1 LRNEFLDKLFK
12 QILRSPAV
20 DRIYPNFSIAETR
33 YPQKYRVSFRLIM
46 QGARFWVI
54 CVGCALNLMCMRI
67 PIIAFLTLAT
77 PAGGELAA
85 RAIDPSAALTE
96 VEFREGTAEIDRRD
110 ACPTRAQTE
119 DEVSLTSGTILKNG
133 HLARSTRDELFC
145 GTGILRVHKK
155 LIENGATSQVSPTVR
170 DLPASDELAASKEV
184 RAAQLSPRES
194 PSYRF
199 RLHHKNKI
207 ESTVNTQPLSFSTP
221 SQHSTLNTQH
231 STTVNTQPLSF
242 STPSQHSTL
251 NTQHS
256 TIVNTQPLSF
266 STPSQHSTVNSQQ
279 STIIP
284 VQSELISLKSSHHK
298 DFTSL
303 LKTPATLAAKAE
315 IPKAVNSNAPQRRGT
330 LQISQAG
337 NAEGVYVAEVKI
349 RFVNSRGEAVDK
361 KGNPVEGRISE
372 DFIRGELKL
381 KPGDNYSPSVVR
393 SDLQQLQQLGLFDK
407 VTVSIEEVGTD
418 INVIYNVQERSARSF
433 GVSASL
439 SDDIGVAVPLSYT
452 DRTFARNPQRL
463 VVELQPSL
471 RGIQYD
477 VEFVSPYVAAPDR
490 LGYSVRAFGDRRI
503 SEIFNQDIDL
513 PNGNR
518 VREIRRGGNL
528 RFTRPLGDWQSTLGL
543 NYTNISTRDRNLNIA
558 RRDELGNP
566 LTFSGT
572 GVDELYTV
580 SFNLMLDRRDN
591 PFNPTSGSIF
601 SLSTEQSIPLG
612 RGNIVSNR
620 LLANYIQYVPVTLL
634 GLSESEALPEML
646 AFNLQA
652 GTVIGD
658 LPPTEAFRLGGRN
671 SVRTYDSGDIGS
683 GRSYFLASGEYRFPV
698 GRDVG
703 GVIFVDFE
711 SDLGT
716 GESVL
721 GKPAV
726 VRDKPGTGAGV
737 GVGVRVRSRFG
748 LIRLDMGV
756 SDAGEIK
763 FVLGTRQRF

>member
-1 LRNEFLDKLFK
+1 MRNEFLDKLFK
-12 QILRSPAV
+12 PILRSPAV
-20 DRIYPNFSIAETR
+20 DRIFPNFSIPETR
-33 YPQKYRVSFRLIM
+33 YPQKYRVSFRLII

-67 PIIAFLTLAT
+67 PIIAFLTLAAL
-77 PAGGELAA
+77 AGAELAA
-85 RAIDPSAALTE
+85 RAMDPSAAPTE
-96 VEFREGTAEIDRRD
+96 AEFREGTAEIDRRD
-110 ACPTRAQTE
+110 ACPTRAQME

-133 HLARSTRDELFC
+133 QDAGSTRDELFC
-145 GTGILRVHKK
+145 GTGILPVDKK

-170 DLPASDELAASKEV
+170 DLPVSDELAASKEV

-194 PSYRF
+194 SSYRF
-199 RLHHKNKI
+199 RLHDNNKI
-207 ESTVNTQPLSFSTP
+207 ESTVN
-221 SQHSTLNTQH
+221 SQQSSVISHQSSVISHQ
-231 STTVNTQPLSF
+231 SSVN
-242 STPSQHSTL
+242 SQ
-251 NTQHS
+251 Q
-256 TIVNTQPLSF
+256 
-266 STPSQHSTVNSQQ
+266 STVNNQQ

-284 VQSELISLKSSHHK
+284 VQPESPSLKSSHYT

-315 IPKAVNSNAPQRRGT
+315 IPEAVNSNARQLGGS

-361 KGNPVEGRISE
+361 KGNPIEGRISE

-463 VVELQPSL
+463 AVELQPSL

-477 VEFVSPYVAAPDR
+477 VEFVSPYVAAEDR
-490 LGYSVRAFGDRRI
+490 LGYSVRAFGDRRV

-513 PNGNR
+513 PNGDR

-528 RFTRPLGDWQSTLGL
+528 RFTRPLGDWRGTLGL

-580 SFNLMLDRRDN
+580 SFGARLDRRNN
-591 PFNPTSGSIF
+591 PFNPSSGSILN
-601 SLSTEQSIPLG
+601 LSTEQSIPLG

-620 LLANYIQYVPVTLL
+620 LLANYIQYVPVTFL

-671 SVRTYDSGDIGS
+671 SVRSYDSGDIGS

-703 GVIFVDFE
+703 GVIFVDFA

-721 GKPAV
+721 GKPAA

-737 GVGVRVRSRFG
+737 GVGVRVRSGFG

-756 SDAGEIK
+756 SDSGDLK
-763 FVLGTRQRF
+763 FVLGTKQRF

>member
-1 LRNEFLDKLFK
+1 MRWVCL
-12 QILRSPAV
+12 
-20 DRIYPNFSIAETR
+20 
-33 YPQKYRVSFRLIM
+33 SFM
-46 QGARFWVI
+46 S
-54 CVGCALNLMCMRI
+54 MRI
-67 PIIAFLTLAT
+67 PIIALLTLAAV
-77 PAGGELAA
+77 AGGELAA
-85 RAIDPSAALTE
+85 RAIDPTFAPTQALL
-96 VEFREGTAEIDRRD
+96 REGTTSIDRRD

-133 HLARSTRDELFC
+133 QDARSTTDELFC
-145 GTGILRVHKK
+145 GTGILPVHKK
-155 LIENGATSQVSPTVR
+155 LIENSAASQVSPTVR

-199 RLHHKNKI
+199 RLHHNNKI
-207 ESTVNTQPLSFSTP
+207 ESTIVNTQPLSFSTP
-221 SQHSTLNTQH
+221 SQQSTLNSQH

-242 STPSQHSTL
+242 STPSQQSTL
-251 NTQHS
+251 
-256 TIVNTQPLSF
+256 
-266 STPSQHSTVNSQQ
+266 NSQQ

-284 VQSELISLKSSHHK
+284 VQRELISLKSSHYT
-298 DFTSL
+298 DFTSV

-315 IPKAVNSNAPQRRGT
+315 IPEAVYSNARQPRGT

-337 NAEGVYVAEVKI
+337 NPEGVYVAEVKI

-463 VVELQPSL
+463 AVELQPSL

-477 VEFVSPYVAAPDR
+477 VQFVSPYVAAEDR
-490 LGYSVRAFGDRRI
+490 LGYTVRAFGDRRI
-503 SEIFNQDIDL
+503 SEIFNEDIDL

-580 SFNLMLDRRDN
+580 SFGAMLDRRDN
-591 PFNPTSGSIF
+591 PFNPTSGSIL

-703 GVIFVDFE
+703 GVIFVDFA

-716 GESVL
+716 GDSVL

-763 FVLGTRQRF
+763 FVFGTRQRF

>member
-1 LRNEFLDKLFK
+1 MGNMRWLCL
-12 QILRSPAV
+12 
-20 DRIYPNFSIAETR
+20 
-33 YPQKYRVSFRLIM
+33 SFM
-46 QGARFWVI
+46 S
-54 CVGCALNLMCMRI
+54 MRI
-67 PIIAFLTLAT
+67 PIIALLTLVA

-85 RAIDPSAALTE
+85 RAMDASAAPAE
-96 VEFREGTAEIDRRD
+96 APFREGTAEIDSRD
-110 ACPTRAQTE
+110 ACPTRAQRE
-119 DEVSLTSGTILKNG
+119 DEVSLTSGTILKKG
-133 HLARSTRDELFC
+133 QDARSTRDELFC
-145 GTGILRVHKK
+145 GTGILPVHKK
-155 LIENGATSQVSPTVR
+155 LIENGATSQVSPVVR
-170 DLPASDELAASKEV
+170 DLSASDELAASKEV

-199 RLHHKNKI
+199 RLPHNNKI
-207 ESTVNTQPLSFSTP
+207 ESTVNTQPLSFFTP
-221 SQHSTLNTQH
+221 SQQSLVISHQSLVISHQSLVISH
-231 STTVNTQPLSF
+231 Q
-242 STPSQHSTL
+242 STL

-256 TIVNTQPLSF
+256 TI
-266 STPSQHSTVNSQQ
+266 
-279 STIIP
+279 IP
-284 VQSELISLKSSHHK
+284 VQPELISLKSSH
-298 DFTSL
+298 DTDVTSL

-315 IPKAVNSNAPQRRGT
+315 IPEAVDTNARQLGGT

-372 DFIRGELKL
+372 DFIRGEIKL
-381 KPGDNYSPSVVR
+381 KPGDNYSPSAVR

-463 VVELQPSL
+463 EVELQPSL

-477 VEFVSPYVAAPDR
+477 VEFVSPYVAAEDR
-490 LGYSVRAFGDRRI
+490 LGYSVRAFGDRRV

-580 SFNLMLDRRDN
+580 SFGAMLDRRDN
-591 PFNPTSGSIF
+591 PFNPTSGSIL

-620 LLANYIQYVPVTLL
+620 LLANYIQYVPISLL
-634 GLSESEALPEML
+634 CRILRA
-646 AFNLQA
+646 N
-652 GTVIGD
+652 
-658 LPPTEAFRLGGRN
+658 
-671 SVRTYDSGDIGS
+671 
-683 GRSYFLASGEYRFPV
+683 
-698 GRDVG
+698 
-703 GVIFVDFE
+703 
-711 SDLGT
+711 
-716 GESVL
+716 
-721 GKPAV
+721 
-726 VRDKPGTGAGV
+726 
-737 GVGVRVRSRFG
+737 
-748 LIRLDMGV
+748 
-756 SDAGEIK
+756 
-763 FVLGTRQRF
+763 

>member
-1 LRNEFLDKLFK
+1 M
-12 QILRSPAV
+12 S
-20 DRIYPNFSIAETR
+20 
-33 YPQKYRVSFRLIM
+33 
-46 QGARFWVI
+46 
-54 CVGCALNLMCMRI
+54 MRI
-67 PIIAFLTLAT
+67 PIIAFLTLAGL
-77 PAGGELAA
+77 AGGELAA
-85 RAIDPSAALTE
+85 GAIDPSAAPTE
-96 VEFREGTAEIDRRD
+96 AQFREGTAEIDRRD
-110 ACPTRAQTE
+110 ACPTRAQREE
-119 DEVSLTSGTILKNG
+119 DEVSLTSGTILQNG
-133 HLARSTRDELFC
+133 QDARSTRDELFC
-145 GTGILRVHKK
+145 GTGILPVHHK
-155 LIENGATSQVSPTVR
+155 LIENGATS
-170 DLPASDELAASKEV
+170 LKNGAASVNNGQDARSTRDELFGGTGMLAEV
-184 RAAQLSPRES
+184 RGAQLSPRES
-194 PSYRF
+194 PS
-199 RLHHKNKI
+199 
-207 ESTVNTQPLSFSTP
+207 
-221 SQHSTLNTQH
+221 
-231 STTVNTQPLSF
+231 
-242 STPSQHSTL
+242 
-251 NTQHS
+251 
-256 TIVNTQPLSF
+256 
-266 STPSQHSTVNSQQ
+266 
-279 STIIP
+279 
-284 VQSELISLKSSHHK
+284 LKSSHNK

-303 LKTPATLAAKAE
+303 LKTPATLAAQAE
-315 IPKAVNSNAPQRRGT
+315 IPEAVNSNARQLGGT
-330 LQISQAG
+330 LQISQAR

-381 KPGDNYSPSVVR
+381 KAGDNYRREVVR

-418 INVIYNVQERSARSF
+418 VNVIYNVQERSARSF
-433 GVSASL
+433 SVSATL
-439 SDDIGVAVPLSYT
+439 SDDVGVAIPLSYT
-452 DRTFARNPQRL
+452 DRTFGTTPQRL
-463 VVELQPSL
+463 AVELEPSL

-477 VEFVSPYVAAPDR
+477 VQFVSPYVAAEDR

-503 SEIFNQDIDL
+503 SEIFNKDIDL

-518 VREIRRGGNL
+518 VREIRMGGNL

-566 LTFSGT
+566 LTFSGS

-580 SFNLMLDRRDN
+580 SFGAMLDRRDN
-591 PFNPTSGSIF
+591 PFNPTSGLIF

-620 LLANYIQYVPVTLL
+620 LLANYIHYVPVTVL
-634 GLSESEALPEML
+634 GISESEALPEML

-671 SVRTYDSGDIGS
+671 SVRGYDSGDIGS

-703 GVIFVDFE
+703 GVIFVDFA

-716 GESVL
+716 GDSVL

-737 GVGVRVRSRFG
+737 GLGVRVRSSFG
-748 LIRLDMGV
+748 LIRLDVGV
-756 SDAGEIK
+756 SDSGDIK
-763 FVLGTRQRF
+763 LILGTKQRF

>member
-1 LRNEFLDKLFK
+1 M
-12 QILRSPAV
+12 S
-20 DRIYPNFSIAETR
+20 
-33 YPQKYRVSFRLIM
+33 
-46 QGARFWVI
+46 
-54 CVGCALNLMCMRI
+54 MRI
-67 PIIAFLTLAT
+67 PIIAFLTLAAL
-77 PAGGELAA
+77 AGGELGA
-85 RAIDPSAALTE
+85 RAIDPSAAPTE
-96 VEFREGTAEIDRRD
+96 AELREGTAE
-110 ACPTRAQTE
+110 AQRAQREE
-119 DEVSLTSGTILKNG
+119 DEVIGDNLTSNRPSLLFVAKSRSPLTPLNKRGTRNMLKVPLING
-133 HLARSTRDELFC
+133 DLGGSRLDDKRHLLSVPVLNSHQSDE
-145 GTGILRVHKK
+145 V
-155 LIENGATSQVSPTVR
+155 NPTVQ
-170 DLPASDELAASKEV
+170 DLPASDEIVTSPEV

-194 PSYRF
+194 PS
-199 RLHHKNKI
+199 
-207 ESTVNTQPLSFSTP
+207 
-221 SQHSTLNTQH
+221 
-231 STTVNTQPLSF
+231 
-242 STPSQHSTL
+242 
-251 NTQHS
+251 
-256 TIVNTQPLSF
+256 
-266 STPSQHSTVNSQQ
+266 
-279 STIIP
+279 
-284 VQSELISLKSSHHK
+284 LKSSHNK

-303 LKTPATLAAKAE
+303 LKTPATIAANAE
-315 IPKAVNSNAPQRRGT
+315 IPEAVNSNARQLGGT

-361 KGNPVEGRISE
+361 KGDPVEGRISE

-381 KPGDNYSPSVVR
+381 KAGDNYSREVVR

-418 INVIYNVQERSARSF
+418 VNVIYNVQERSARSF
-433 GVSASL
+433 SVSASL
-439 SDDIGVAVPLSYT
+439 SDDVGVAVPLSYT
-452 DRTFARNPQRL
+452 DRTFGTNPQRL
-463 VVELQPSL
+463 AVELEPSL

-477 VEFVSPYVAAPDR
+477 VEFVSPYVAAEDR

-503 SEIFNQDIDL
+503 SEIFNKDIDL

-518 VREIRRGGNL
+518 VREIRMGGNL

-580 SFNLMLDRRDN
+580 SLGAVLDRRDN
-591 PFNPTSGSIF
+591 PFNPTSGSIL

-620 LLANYIQYVPVTLL
+620 LLANYIQYVPVSLL
-634 GLSESEALPEML
+634 GISESEALPEML

-671 SVRTYDSGDIGS
+671 SVRGYDSGDIGS

-698 GRDVG
+698 GQDVG
-703 GVIFVDFE
+703 GVIFVDFA

-716 GESVL
+716 GDSVL

-748 LIRLDMGV
+748 LIRLDVGV
-756 SDAGEIK
+756 SDSGDLK
-763 FVLGTRQRF
+763 FILGTKQRF

>member
-1 LRNEFLDKLFK
+1 
-12 QILRSPAV
+12 
-20 DRIYPNFSIAETR
+20 
-33 YPQKYRVSFRLIM
+33 
-46 QGARFWVI
+46 
-54 CVGCALNLMCMRI
+54 MRI
-67 PIIAFLTLAT
+67 PIIAFLTLAAL
-77 PAGGELAA
+77 AGGELAA
-85 RAIDPSAALTE
+85 RAIDPSAAPTE
-96 VEFREGTAEIDRRD
+96 AEFREGTAE
-110 ACPTRAQTE
+110 AQRAQREE
-119 DEVSLTSGTILKNG
+119 DEVIGDHLTLNRPSLLFVAKSRSPLTPLNKGGTRNMLKVPLLKGDLGGSRLDDKG
-133 HLARSTRDELFC
+133 HLLSVPVLNSHQSDE
-145 GTGILRVHKK
+145 V
-155 LIENGATSQVSPTVR
+155 NPTVR
-170 DLPASDELAASKEV
+170 DLSASDELAASPEV

-194 PSYRF
+194 PSYPL
-199 RLHHKNKI
+199 RLHPNNPI

-221 SQHSTLNTQH
+221 
-231 STTVNTQPLSF
+231 P
-242 STPSQHSTL
+242 
-251 NTQHS
+251 
-256 TIVNTQPLSF
+256 
-266 STPSQHSTVNSQQ
+266 STVNSQQ
-279 STIIP
+279 STVNNHLT
-284 VQSELISLKSSHHK
+284 VQPELISLKSSHNK

-303 LKTPATLAAKAE
+303 LKTPATLAAQAE
-315 IPKAVNSNAPQRRGT
+315 IPEAVNSNARQLGGT
-330 LQISQAG
+330 LQISQVD
-337 NAEGVYVAEVKI
+337 NAEGVYVADVKI

-361 KGNPVEGRISE
+361 KGNPIEGRISE

-381 KPGDNYSPSVVR
+381 KAGDNYSREVVR

-418 INVIYNVQERSARSF
+418 VNVIYNVQERSARSF
-433 GVSASL
+433 SVSASL
-439 SDDIGVAVPLSYT
+439 SDDVGVAVPLSYT
-452 DRTFARNPQRL
+452 DRTFGTTPQRL
-463 VVELQPSL
+463 AVELQPSL

-477 VEFVSPYVAAPDR
+477 VQFVSPYVAAEDR

-503 SEIFNQDIDL
+503 SEIFNKDIDL

-518 VREIRRGGNL
+518 VREIRVGGNL

-566 LTFSGT
+566 LTFSGS

-580 SFNLMLDRRDN
+580 SFGAMLDRRDN
-591 PFNPTSGSIF
+591 PFNPTSGSIL

-634 GLSESEALPEML
+634 GISESEALPEML

-671 SVRTYDSGDIGS
+671 SVRGYDGGDIGS

-698 GRDVG
+698 GQDVG
-703 GVIFVDFE
+703 GVIFVDFA

-716 GESVL
+716 GDSVL

-737 GVGVRVRSRFG
+737 GVGVRVRSSFG
-748 LIRLDMGV
+748 LIRLDMAV
-756 SDAGEIK
+756 SDSGDIK
-763 FVLGTRQRF
+763 FILGTKQRF

>member
-1 LRNEFLDKLFK
+1 
-12 QILRSPAV
+12 
-20 DRIYPNFSIAETR
+20 
-33 YPQKYRVSFRLIM
+33 
-46 QGARFWVI
+46 
-54 CVGCALNLMCMRI
+54 MRI
-67 PIIAFLTLAT
+67 PIIAFLTLASV
-77 PAGGELAA
+77 AGGELGA

-96 VEFREGTAEIDRRD
+96 AEFREGTAEAQREEDR
-110 ACPTRAQTE
+110 
-119 DEVSLTSGTILKNG
+119 VSLTSGTILKNG
-133 HLARSTRDELFC
+133 QDARSTTDELLC
-145 GTGILRVHKK
+145 GTGKMPVHKK
-155 LIENGATSQVSPTVR
+155 LIENGATSQVSPTVG
-170 DLPASDELAASKEV
+170 DLPASDELAVAVEV
-184 RAAQLSPRES
+184 PAAQLSPRES

-199 RLHHKNKI
+199 RLHQNNKI
-207 ESTVNTQPLSFSTP
+207 ESTVNAQPFSFSTP
-221 SQHSTLNTQH
+221 
-231 STTVNTQPLSF
+231 P
-242 STPSQHSTL
+242 
-251 NTQHS
+251 
-256 TIVNTQPLSF
+256 
-266 STPSQHSTVNSQQ
+266 STVNSQQ
-279 STIIP
+279 STVNNHLT
-284 VQSELISLKSSHHK
+284 VQPELISLKSSHHK

-303 LKTPATLAAKAE
+303 LKTPALAANAE
-315 IPKAVNSNAPQRRGT
+315 IPEAVNSNAQQLGGT

-337 NAEGVYVAEVKI
+337 NPEGVYVAEVKI
-349 RFVNSRGEAVDK
+349 RLVNSRGEAVDK
-361 KGNPVEGRISE
+361 QGNPVEGRISE

-381 KPGDNYSPSVVR
+381 KAGDNYSPSVVR

-433 GVSASL
+433 SVSASL

-452 DRTFARNPQRL
+452 DRTFGTTPQRL
-463 VVELQPSL
+463 AVELQPSL

-477 VEFVSPYVAAPDR
+477 VQFVSPYVAAEDR

-503 SEIFNQDIDL
+503 SEIFNKDIDL
-513 PNGNR
+513 PNGDR
-518 VREIRRGGNL
+518 VREIRVGGNL
-528 RFTRPLGDWQSTLGL
+528 RFTRPLGEWQSTLGL
-543 NYTNISTRDRNLNIA
+543 NYTNISTRDRNLKIA

-566 LTFSGT
+566 LTFSGS
-572 GVDELYTV
+572 GVDELYTF
-580 SFNLMLDRRDN
+580 SFGAMLDRRDN
-591 PFNPTSGSIF
+591 PFNPTRGSIL

-634 GLSESEALPEML
+634 GISESEALPEML

-671 SVRTYDSGDIGS
+671 SVRGYDGGDIGS
-683 GRSYFLASGEYRFPV
+683 ARSYFLASGEYRFPV

-703 GVIFVDFE
+703 GVIFVDFA

-716 GESVL
+716 GDSVL

-756 SDAGEIK
+756 SDSGDLK
-763 FVLGTRQRF
+763 FILGTKQRF

>member
-1 LRNEFLDKLFK
+1 MRNEFLDKLFK

-20 DRIYPNFSIAETR
+20 DRIFPNFSIAETR
-33 YPQKYRVSFRLIM
+33 YPQKYRVSFRLIRLRGQVFGNM
-46 QGARFWVI
+46 RWV
-54 CVGCALNLMCMRI
+54 CLSFMSMRI
-67 PIIAFLTLAT
+67 PIIALLTLAA

-85 RAIDPSAALTE
+85 RAIDPSAAPTQAQ
-96 VEFREGTAEIDRRD
+96 FREGTAEIDRRD
-110 ACPTRAQTE
+110 ACPTRTQTE

-133 HLARSTRDELFC
+133 QDAREARDELFC
-145 GTGILRVHKK
+145 GTGILPVDKK

-199 RLHHKNKI
+199 RLHHNNKI
-207 ESTVNTQPLSFSTP
+207 ESTVNTQPLSFSTRP
-221 SQHSTLNTQH
+221 S
-231 STTVNTQPLSF
+231 TVNTQL
-242 STPSQHSTL
+242 STL
-251 NTQHS
+251 NNHLT
-256 TIVNTQPLSF
+256 VQPES
-266 STPSQHSTVNSQQ
+266 P
-279 STIIP
+279 
-284 VQSELISLKSSHHK
+284 SLKSSHHN

-315 IPKAVNSNAPQRRGT
+315 IPEAANSNARQLRGT
-330 LQISQAG
+330 LQISQPG

-372 DFIRGELKL
+372 DFIRGQIKL
-381 KPGDNYSPSVVR
+381 KPGDNYSQSVVR

-418 INVIYNVQERSARSF
+418 INVIYNIQERSARSF

-463 VVELQPSL
+463 EVELQPSL

-513 PNGNR
+513 PNGDR
-518 VREIRRGGNL
+518 VREIRVGGNL
-528 RFTRPLGDWQSTLGL
+528 RFTRPLGDWRGTLGL

-566 LTFSGT
+566 LTFSGS

-580 SFNLMLDRRDN
+580 SFGAMLDRRDN
-591 PFNPTSGSIF
+591 PFDPTRGSIL

-634 GLSESEALPEML
+634 GISESEALPEML

-703 GVIFVDFE
+703 GVIFVDFA

-756 SDAGEIK
+756 SDSGDLK
-763 FVLGTRQRF
+763 FILGTKQRF

>member
-1 LRNEFLDKLFK
+1 
-12 QILRSPAV
+12 
-20 DRIYPNFSIAETR
+20 
-33 YPQKYRVSFRLIM
+33 
-46 QGARFWVI
+46 
-54 CVGCALNLMCMRI
+54 MCMRI
-67 PIIAFLTLAT
+67 PIIAFLTLAAL
-77 PAGGELAA
+77 AGAELAA
-85 RAIDPSAALTE
+85 RAIDPSAAPTE
-96 VEFREGTAEIDRRD
+96 AEFREGTAEIDRRD
-110 ACPTRAQTE
+110 ACPTRAQME

-133 HLARSTRDELFC
+133 QDARSTRDELFC
-145 GTGILRVHKK
+145 GTGILPVHKK

-170 DLPASDELAASKEV
+170 DLAASDELAASKEV
-184 RAAQLSPRES
+184 GAAQLSPGES

-199 RLHHKNKI
+199 RLHDNNKI
-207 ESTVNTQPLSFSTP
+207 ESTVN
-221 SQHSTLNTQH
+221 SQQSSVISHQSSVISHQSLAISHQ
-231 STTVNTQPLSF
+231 
-242 STPSQHSTL
+242 
-251 NTQHS
+251 
-256 TIVNTQPLSF
+256 
-266 STPSQHSTVNSQQ
+266 STVNSQQ

-284 VQSELISLKSSHHK
+284 VQ
-298 DFTSL
+298 
-303 LKTPATLAAKAE
+303 PAATLAAKAE
-315 IPKAVNSNAPQRRGT
+315 IPEAVNSNARQLGGS

-361 KGNPVEGRISE
+361 KGNPIEGRISE
-372 DFIRGELKL
+372 DFIRGEIEL

-463 VVELQPSL
+463 AVELQPSL

-477 VEFVSPYVAAPDR
+477 VEFVSPYVAAEDR
-490 LGYSVRAFGDRRI
+490 LGYSVRAFGDRRV

-513 PNGNR
+513 PNGDR

-528 RFTRPLGDWQSTLGL
+528 RFTRPLGDWRGTLGL

-580 SFNLMLDRRDN
+580 SFGARLDRRDD
-591 PFNPTSGSIF
+591 PFNPSSGSIL

-620 LLANYIQYVPVTLL
+620 LLANYIQYVPVTFL
-634 GLSESEALPEML
+634 GLLESEALPEML

-671 SVRTYDSGDIGS
+671 SVRSYDSGDIGS

-703 GVIFVDFE
+703 GVIFVDFA

-716 GESVL
+716 GDSVL
-721 GKPAV
+721 GKPAA

-763 FVLGTRQRF
+763 FVFGTRQRF

>member
-1 LRNEFLDKLFK
+1 M
-12 QILRSPAV
+12 S
-20 DRIYPNFSIAETR
+20 
-33 YPQKYRVSFRLIM
+33 
-46 QGARFWVI
+46 
-54 CVGCALNLMCMRI
+54 MRI
-67 PIIAFLTLAT
+67 PIIAFLTLAGL
-77 PAGGELAA
+77 AGGELAA
-85 RAIDPSAALTE
+85 RAIDPSAAPTQ
-96 VEFREGTAEIDRRD
+96 VQFREEAAEIDLPD
-110 ACPTRAQTE
+110 ACSAEIDGP
-119 DEVSLTSGTILKNG
+119 D
-133 HLARSTRDELFC
+133 ARSVRQGLKPLPQSESPLKRTEEL
-145 GTGILRVHKK
+145 ISPLQR
-155 LIENGATSQVSPTVR
+155 TSAISQGLESLAVCRRLLTPMDAGLVGLNPTVQ
-170 DLPASDELAASKEV
+170 DLPASDELAASAEL
-184 RAAQLSPRES
+184 RSP
-194 PSYRF
+194 
-199 RLHHKNKI
+199 
-207 ESTVNTQPLSFSTP
+207 
-221 SQHSTLNTQH
+221 
-231 STTVNTQPLSF
+231 
-242 STPSQHSTL
+242 
-251 NTQHS
+251 
-256 TIVNTQPLSF
+256 
-266 STPSQHSTVNSQQ
+266 
-279 STIIP
+279 
-284 VQSELISLKSSHHK
+284 SLKSSHHK

-303 LKTPATLAAKAE
+303 LKTPATLAANAE
-315 IPKAVNSNAPQRRGT
+315 IPEAVNSNARQLGGT

-361 KGNPVEGRISE
+361 KGNPIEGRISE

-381 KPGDNYSPSVVR
+381 KAGDNYSREVVR
-393 SDLQQLQQLGLFDK
+393 SDLQQLHQLGLFDK

-418 INVIYNVQERSARSF
+418 VNVIYNVQERSARSF
-433 GVSASL
+433 SVSATL
-439 SDDIGVAVPLSYT
+439 SDDVGVAVPLSYT
-452 DRTFARNPQRL
+452 DRTFGTTPQRL
-463 VVELQPSL
+463 AVDLQPSL

-477 VEFVSPYVAAPDR
+477 VQFVSPYVAAEDR

-503 SEIFNQDIDL
+503 SEIFNKDIDL

-518 VREIRRGGNL
+518 VREIRVGGNL

-566 LTFSGT
+566 LTFSGS

-580 SFNLMLDRRDN
+580 SLGAILDLRDN
-591 PFNPTSGSIF
+591 PFNPTSGSIL

-620 LLANYIQYVPVTLL
+620 LLANYIQYVPVTLF
-634 GLSESEALPEML
+634 GISESEALPEML

-671 SVRTYDSGDIGS
+671 SVRGYDSGDIGS

-703 GVIFVDFE
+703 GVIFVDFA

-716 GESVL
+716 GDSVL

-737 GVGVRVRSRFG
+737 GVGVRVRSSFG
-748 LIRLDMGV
+748 LIRLDMAV
-756 SDAGEIK
+756 SDSGDLKLI
-763 FVLGTRQRF
+763 LGTKQRF

>member
-20 DRIYPNFSIAETR
+20 DRIFPNFSIAETR
-33 YPQKYRVSFRLIM
+33 YPQKYRVSFRLIRLRGRVFGNM
-46 QGARFWVI
+46 RWACLSF
-54 CVGCALNLMCMRI
+54 MSMRI
-67 PIIAFLTLAT
+67 PIIALLTLAA

-85 RAIDPSAALTE
+85 RAIDPSAAPTQA
-96 VEFREGTAEIDRRD
+96 EFREGTAEIDRRD

-133 HLARSTRDELFC
+133 QDAREARDELFC
-145 GTGILRVHKK
+145 GTGILPVDKK

-199 RLHHKNKI
+199 RLHHNNKI
-207 ESTVNTQPLSFSTP
+207 ESTVNTQPLSFSTRP
-221 SQHSTLNTQH
+221 STVNTQHSTLNNH
-231 STTVNTQPLSF
+231 LTVQPES
-242 STPSQHSTL
+242 P
-251 NTQHS
+251 
-256 TIVNTQPLSF
+256 
-266 STPSQHSTVNSQQ
+266 
-279 STIIP
+279 
-284 VQSELISLKSSHHK
+284 SLKSSHHN

-315 IPKAVNSNAPQRRGT
+315 IPEAVNSNARQLRGT

-372 DFIRGELKL
+372 DFIRGEIKL
-381 KPGDNYSPSVVR
+381 KPGDNYSQSVVR

-418 INVIYNVQERSARSF
+418 INVIYNIQERSARSF

-463 VVELQPSL
+463 EVELQPSL

-503 SEIFNQDIDL
+503 SEIFNKDIDL

-580 SFNLMLDRRDN
+580 SFGAMLDRRDN
-591 PFNPTSGSIF
+591 PFNPTSGSIL

-634 GLSESEALPEML
+634 GRFESEALPEML

-703 GVIFVDFE
+703 GVIFVDFA

-716 GESVL
+716 GDSVL
-721 GKPAV
+721 GKPAS

-756 SDAGEIK
+756 SDSGDLK
-763 FVLGTRQRF
+763 FVLGTKQRF

>member
-1 LRNEFLDKLFK
+1 
-12 QILRSPAV
+12 
-20 DRIYPNFSIAETR
+20 
-33 YPQKYRVSFRLIM
+33 M

-67 PIIAFLTLAT
+67 PIIAFLTLAAL
-77 PAGGELAA
+77 AGGELAA
-85 RAIDPSAALTE
+85 RAIDPSAAPTE
-96 VEFREGTAEIDRRD
+96 AELREGTAEIDRRD
-110 ACPTRAQTE
+110 ACPTRAQTK

-133 HLARSTRDELFC
+133 QDARSTRDELFC
-145 GTGILRVHKK
+145 GTGILPVHKK
-155 LIENGATSQVSPTVR
+155 LIENGATSQVSPTLR

-184 RAAQLSPRES
+184 RVAQLSPRES

-199 RLHHKNKI
+199 RLHDNNKI

-221 SQHSTLNTQH
+221 SQQ
-231 STTVNTQPLSF
+231 
-242 STPSQHSTL
+242 
-251 NTQHS
+251 S
-256 TIVNTQPLSF
+256 TIN
-266 STPSQHSTVNSQQ
+266 SQQSLVISHQSLVISHQSTVNSQQ
-279 STIIP
+279 STVIA
-284 VQSELISLKSSHHK
+284 VQPELISLNSSHHT

-315 IPKAVNSNAPQRRGT
+315 IPEAVNSNARQLGGS

-361 KGNPVEGRISE
+361 KGNPIEGRISE
-372 DFIRGELKL
+372 DFIRGEIKL

-463 VVELQPSL
+463 AVELQPSL

-477 VEFVSPYVAAPDR
+477 VQFVSPYVAAEDR

-513 PNGNR
+513 PNGDR
-518 VREIRRGGNL
+518 VREIRVGGNL

-580 SFNLMLDRRDN
+580 SFGAMLDRRDN
-591 PFNPTSGSIF
+591 PFNPTTGSIL

-634 GLSESEALPEML
+634 GRFESEALPEML

-671 SVRTYDSGDIGS
+671 SVRSYDSGDIGS

-703 GVIFVDFE
+703 GVIFVDFA

-716 GESVL
+716 GDSVL

-763 FVLGTRQRF
+763 FVLGTKQRF

>member
-1 LRNEFLDKLFK
+1 M
-12 QILRSPAV
+12 S
-20 DRIYPNFSIAETR
+20 
-33 YPQKYRVSFRLIM
+33 
-46 QGARFWVI
+46 
-54 CVGCALNLMCMRI
+54 MRI
-67 PIIAFLTLAT
+67 SIIAFLTLA
-77 PAGGELAA
+77 ALGGGQLAA
-85 RAIDPSAALTE
+85 RAIDPSATPTE
-96 VEFREGTAEIDRRD
+96 AEFREGTAE
-110 ACPTRAQTE
+110 AQRAQRE
-119 DEVSLTSGTILKNG
+119 DEVIGDNLTSNRPSLLFVAKSRSPLTPLNKGGTRNILKVPLLKG
-133 HLARSTRDELFC
+133 DLGGSRLDDKRHLLSLPVLNSHQSDE
-145 GTGILRVHKK
+145 V
-155 LIENGATSQVSPTVR
+155 NPTVQ
-170 DLPASDELAASKEV
+170 DLPASDELAASPEV
-184 RAAQLSPRES
+184 RAAQLSPSES

-199 RLHHKNKI
+199 RLHHNNKI
-207 ESTVNTQPLSFSTP
+207 ESTVNTQPLSFSTRSP
-221 SQHSTLNTQH
+221 Q
-231 STTVNTQPLSF
+231 
-242 STPSQHSTL
+242 
-251 NTQHS
+251 
-256 TIVNTQPLSF
+256 
-266 STPSQHSTVNSQQ
+266 STVTSQQ

-284 VQSELISLKSSHHK
+284 VQPELISLKSSHNK

-303 LKTPATLAAKAE
+303 KTPATIAANPE
-315 IPKAVNSNAPQRRGT
+315 IPEAVNSNARQLGGT

-381 KPGDNYSPSVVR
+381 KAGDNYSREVVR

-418 INVIYNVQERSARSF
+418 VNVIYNVQERSARSF
-433 GVSASL
+433 SVSASL
-439 SDDIGVAVPLSYT
+439 SDDVGVAVPLSYT
-452 DRTFARNPQRL
+452 DRTFGTTPQRL
-463 VVELQPSL
+463 AVDLQPSL

-477 VEFVSPYVAAPDR
+477 VQFVSPYVAAEDR

-503 SEIFNQDIDL
+503 SEIFNKDIDL

-518 VREIRRGGNL
+518 VREIRMGGNL

-566 LTFSGT
+566 LTFSGS

-580 SFNLMLDRRDN
+580 SFGAMRDRRDN
-591 PFNPTSGSIF
+591 PFNPTSGSIL

-620 LLANYIQYVPVTLL
+620 LLANYIHYVPLTFL

-671 SVRTYDSGDIGS
+671 SVRGYDSGDIGS

-698 GRDVG
+698 GQDVG
-703 GVIFVDFE
+703 GVIFVDFA

-716 GESVL
+716 GDSVL

-737 GVGVRVRSRFG
+737 GVGVRVRSSFG
-748 LIRLDMGV
+748 LIRLDMAV
-756 SDAGEIK
+756 SDSGDLK
-763 FVLGTRQRF
+763 FILGTKQRF

>member
-1 LRNEFLDKLFK
+1 
-12 QILRSPAV
+12 
-20 DRIYPNFSIAETR
+20 
-33 YPQKYRVSFRLIM
+33 
-46 QGARFWVI
+46 
-54 CVGCALNLMCMRI
+54 MCMRI
-67 PIIAFLTLAT
+67 PIVAFLTLAA

-85 RAIDPSAALTE
+85 RAIDPTFAPKKAEL
-96 VEFREGTAEIDRRD
+96 REGTASIDRRD
-110 ACPTRAQTE
+110 ACPTRAQME

-133 HLARSTRDELFC
+133 QDAREARDELFC
-145 GTGILRVHKK
+145 GTGILPVHKK
-155 LIENGATSQVSPTVR
+155 LIENAATSQVSPTVR
-170 DLPASDELAASKEV
+170 DLPASDEIAASKEV

-194 PSYRF
+194 PSYGF
-199 RLHHKNKI
+199 RLHHNNKI

-221 SQHSTLNTQH
+221 SQQSTLN
-231 STTVNTQPLSF
+231 
-242 STPSQHSTL
+242 SQL
-251 NTQHS
+251 
-256 TIVNTQPLSF
+256 
-266 STPSQHSTVNSQQ
+266 

-284 VQSELISLKSSHHK
+284 VQPELISLKSSHHN
-298 DFTSL
+298 DFTSE

-315 IPKAVNSNAPQRRGT
+315 IPEAANSNARQLRGT

-349 RFVNSRGEAVDK
+349 RFVNSRGEAVDR
-361 KGNPVEGRISE
+361 KGNPVEGRIKE
-372 DFIRGELKL
+372 DFIRGEIKL

-418 INVIYNVQERSARSF
+418 INVIYNIQERSARSF

-452 DRTFARNPQRL
+452 DRTFATNPQRL
-463 VVELQPSL
+463 EVELQPSL

-503 SEIFNQDIDL
+503 SEIFNKDIDL

-591 PFNPTSGSIF
+591 PFNPTSGSVLG
-601 SLSTEQSIPLG
+601 LSTEQSIPLG

-620 LLANYIQYVPVTLL
+620 LLVNYIQYVPVTLL
-634 GLSESEALPEML
+634 GRFESEALPEML

-703 GVIFVDFE
+703 GVIFVDFA

-716 GESVL
+716 GDSVL
-721 GKPAV
+721 GKPAS

-763 FVLGTRQRF
+763 FVLGTKQRF

>member
-1 LRNEFLDKLFK
+1 
-12 QILRSPAV
+12 
-20 DRIYPNFSIAETR
+20 
-33 YPQKYRVSFRLIM
+33 
-46 QGARFWVI
+46 
-54 CVGCALNLMCMRI
+54 MRI
-67 PIIAFLTLAT
+67 PIIAFLTLAAL
-77 PAGGELAA
+77 AGGELAA
-85 RAIDPSAALTE
+85 RAIDPSAAPTE
-96 VEFREGTAEIDRRD
+96 AEFREGTAEIDRRD
-110 ACPTRAQTE
+110 ACPTRAQREE
-119 DEVSLTSGTILKNG
+119 DEVIGDNLTSNPPSLLFVAKSRSRLTPLNKGGTRNMLKVSLIKG
-133 HLARSTRDELFC
+133 DVGGSRLDDKRHLLSVPVLNSHQSDE
-145 GTGILRVHKK
+145 V
-155 LIENGATSQVSPTVR
+155 NPTVQ
-170 DLPASDELAASKEV
+170 DLPASDEIAASGEL

-194 PSYRF
+194 
-199 RLHHKNKI
+199 L
-207 ESTVNTQPLSFSTP
+207 
-221 SQHSTLNTQH
+221 
-231 STTVNTQPLSF
+231 
-242 STPSQHSTL
+242 
-251 NTQHS
+251 
-256 TIVNTQPLSF
+256 
-266 STPSQHSTVNSQQ
+266 
-279 STIIP
+279 
-284 VQSELISLKSSHHK
+284 SLKSSHNK

-303 LKTPATLAAKAE
+303 LKTPATIAAKAE
-315 IPKAVNSNAPQRRGT
+315 IPEALNSNARQLGGA

-381 KPGDNYSPSVVR
+381 KAGDNYSREVVR

-418 INVIYNVQERSARSF
+418 VNVIYNVQERSARSF
-433 GVSASL
+433 SVSATL
-439 SDDIGVAVPLSYT
+439 SDDVGVAVPLSYT
-452 DRTFARNPQRL
+452 DRTFGRTPQRL
-463 VVELQPSL
+463 AVELEPSL

-477 VEFVSPYVAAPDR
+477 VQFVSPYVAAEDR

-503 SEIFNQDIDL
+503 SEIFNKDIDL
-513 PNGNR
+513 PNGYR
-518 VREIRRGGNL
+518 VREIRMGGNL
-528 RFTRPLGDWQSTLGL
+528 RFTRPLGDWRGTLGL

-566 LTFSGT
+566 LTFSGS

-580 SFNLMLDRRDN
+580 SFGAMLDRRDN
-591 PFNPTSGSIF
+591 PFDPTRGSIL

-634 GLSESEALPEML
+634 GISESEALPEML

-671 SVRTYDSGDIGS
+671 SVRGYDSGDIGS

-703 GVIFVDFE
+703 GVIFVDFA

-716 GESVL
+716 GDSVL

-748 LIRLDMGV
+748 LIRLDVGV
-756 SDAGEIK
+756 SDSGDLK
-763 FVLGTRQRF
+763 FILGTKQRF

>member
-1 LRNEFLDKLFK
+1 M
-12 QILRSPAV
+12 S
-20 DRIYPNFSIAETR
+20 
-33 YPQKYRVSFRLIM
+33 
-46 QGARFWVI
+46 
-54 CVGCALNLMCMRI
+54 MRI
-67 PIIAFLTLAT
+67 PIIAFLTLAAL
-77 PAGGELAA
+77 AGGELAA
-85 RAIDPSAALTE
+85 RAIDPSAAPTE
-96 VEFREGTAEIDRRD
+96 AEFREGTPEIDTRD
-110 ACPTRAQTE
+110 ACPTRTQRQE

-133 HLARSTRDELFC
+133 QDARSTRDELFC
-145 GTGILRVHKK
+145 GTGILPVHKK
-155 LIENGATSQVSPTVR
+155 LIENGATSQVNPTVQ
-170 DLPASDELAASKEV
+170 DLQASDELAASGELS
-184 RAAQLSPRES
+184 AAQLSPRGS
-194 PSYRF
+194 
-199 RLHHKNKI
+199 L
-207 ESTVNTQPLSFSTP
+207 
-221 SQHSTLNTQH
+221 
-231 STTVNTQPLSF
+231 
-242 STPSQHSTL
+242 
-251 NTQHS
+251 
-256 TIVNTQPLSF
+256 
-266 STPSQHSTVNSQQ
+266 
-279 STIIP
+279 
-284 VQSELISLKSSHHK
+284 SLKSSHNK

-303 LKTPATLAAKAE
+303 LKTPATVAAQAE
-315 IPKAVNSNAPQRRGT
+315 IPEAANSNARQLGGD

-381 KPGDNYSPSVVR
+381 KAGDNYSREVVR

-418 INVIYNVQERSARSF
+418 VNVIYNVQERSARSF
-433 GVSASL
+433 SVSASL
-439 SDDIGVAVPLSYT
+439 SDDVGVAVPLSYT
-452 DRTFARNPQRL
+452 DRTFGRNPQRL
-463 VVELQPSL
+463 AVELEPSL

-477 VEFVSPYVAAPDR
+477 VEFVSPYVAAEDR

-503 SEIFNQDIDL
+503 SEIFNKDIDL

-518 VREIRRGGNL
+518 VREIRVGGNL
-528 RFTRPLGDWQSTLGL
+528 RFTRPLGDWRGTLGL

-566 LTFSGT
+566 LTFSGS

-580 SFNLMLDRRDN
+580 SFGAMLDRRDN
-591 PFNPTSGSIF
+591 PFDPTRGSIL

-634 GLSESEALPEML
+634 GISESEALPEML
-646 AFNLQA
+646 AFNLQG

-671 SVRTYDSGDIGS
+671 SVRGYDSGDIGS

-703 GVIFVDFE
+703 GVLFVDFA

-716 GESVL
+716 GDSVL

-748 LIRLDMGV
+748 LIRLDVGV
-756 SDAGEIK
+756 SDSGDLK
-763 FVLGTRQRF
+763 FILGTKQRF

>member
-1 LRNEFLDKLFK
+1 MF
-12 QILRSPAV
+12 
-20 DRIYPNFSIAETR
+20 
-33 YPQKYRVSFRLIM
+33 
-46 QGARFWVI
+46 
-54 CVGCALNLMCMRI
+54 MRI
-67 PIIAFLTLAT
+67 PIIAFLTLAAL
-77 PAGGELAA
+77 AGGELAA
-85 RAIDPSAALTE
+85 RAIDPSAAPTE
-96 VEFREGTAEIDRRD
+96 ALLREGTAEIDRRD
-110 ACPTRAQTE
+110 ACPTRAQAE

-133 HLARSTRDELFC
+133 QDARSTRDELFC
-145 GTGILRVHKK
+145 GTGILPVHKK

-170 DLPASDELAASKEV
+170 DLPASDDELAASKEV

-194 PSYRF
+194 PSYPF
-199 RLHHKNKI
+199 RLHHNNKI

-221 SQHSTLNTQH
+221 SQHST
-231 STTVNTQPLSF
+231 VNTQQSLVISHQ
-242 STPSQHSTL
+242 SLVISHQ
-251 NTQHS
+251 
-256 TIVNTQPLSF
+256 
-266 STPSQHSTVNSQQ
+266 STVNSQQSTANSQQ

-284 VQSELISLKSSHHK
+284 VQPELISLKSSHHK
-298 DFTSL
+298 DFTSV
-303 LKTPATLAAKAE
+303 LKTPARQAAKAE
-315 IPKAVNSNAPQRRGT
+315 IPEAPNSNARQRRGT

-381 KPGDNYSPSVVR
+381 KPGDNYSRSVVR

-463 VVELQPSL
+463 AVELQPSL

-477 VEFVSPYVAAPDR
+477 VQFVSPYVAAEDR

-503 SEIFNQDIDL
+503 SEIFNEDIDL

-528 RFTRPLGDWQSTLGL
+528 RVTRPLGEWQSTLGL

-566 LTFSGT
+566 LTFSDT

-580 SFNLMLDRRDN
+580 SFGAMLDRRDN
-591 PFNPTSGSIF
+591 PFNPSSGSIL

-620 LLANYIQYVPVTLL
+620 LVGNYIQYVPVTFL
-634 GLSESEALPEML
+634 GRLESEALPEML

-671 SVRTYDSGDIGS
+671 SVRSYDSGDIGS

-703 GVIFVDFE
+703 GVIFVDFA

-756 SDAGEIK
+756 SDSGDLK
-763 FVLGTRQRF
+763 FVLGTKQRF

>member
-1 LRNEFLDKLFK
+1 
-12 QILRSPAV
+12 
-20 DRIYPNFSIAETR
+20 
-33 YPQKYRVSFRLIM
+33 
-46 QGARFWVI
+46 
-54 CVGCALNLMCMRI
+54 MRI
-67 PIIAFLTLAT
+67 PIIAFLTLAGL
-77 PAGGELAA
+77 AGGELAA
-85 RAIDPSAALTE
+85 GAIDPSAAPTE
-96 VEFREGTAEIDRRD
+96 AQFREGTAEIDRRD
-110 ACPTRAQTE
+110 ACPTRAQREE
-119 DEVSLTSGTILKNG
+119 DEVSLTSGTILQNG
-133 HLARSTRDELFC
+133 QDARSTRDELFC
-145 GTGILRVHKK
+145 GTGILPVHHK
-155 LIENGATSQVSPTVR
+155 LIENGATS
-170 DLPASDELAASKEV
+170 LKNGAASVNNGQDARSTRDELFGGTGMLAEV
-184 RAAQLSPRES
+184 RGAQLSPRES
-194 PSYRF
+194 PS
-199 RLHHKNKI
+199 
-207 ESTVNTQPLSFSTP
+207 
-221 SQHSTLNTQH
+221 
-231 STTVNTQPLSF
+231 
-242 STPSQHSTL
+242 
-251 NTQHS
+251 
-256 TIVNTQPLSF
+256 
-266 STPSQHSTVNSQQ
+266 
-279 STIIP
+279 
-284 VQSELISLKSSHHK
+284 LKSSHNK

-303 LKTPATLAAKAE
+303 LKTPATLAAQAE
-315 IPKAVNSNAPQRRGT
+315 IPEAVNSNARQLGGT
-330 LQISQAG
+330 LQISQAR

-381 KPGDNYSPSVVR
+381 KAGDNYRREVVR

-418 INVIYNVQERSARSF
+418 VNVIYNVQERSARSF
-433 GVSASL
+433 SVSATL
-439 SDDIGVAVPLSYT
+439 SDDVGVAIPLSYT
-452 DRTFARNPQRL
+452 DRTFGTTPQRL
-463 VVELQPSL
+463 AVELEPSL

-477 VEFVSPYVAAPDR
+477 VQFVSPYVAAEDR

-503 SEIFNQDIDL
+503 SEIFNKDIDL

-518 VREIRRGGNL
+518 VREIRMGGNL

-566 LTFSGT
+566 LTFSGS

-580 SFNLMLDRRDN
+580 SFGAMLDRRDN
-591 PFNPTSGSIF
+591 PFNPTSGLIF

-620 LLANYIQYVPVTLL
+620 LLANYIHYVPVTVL
-634 GLSESEALPEML
+634 GISESEALPEML

-671 SVRTYDSGDIGS
+671 SVRGYDSGDIGS

-703 GVIFVDFE
+703 GVIFVDFA

-716 GESVL
+716 GDSVL

-737 GVGVRVRSRFG
+737 GLGVRVRSSFG
-748 LIRLDMGV
+748 LIRLDVGV
-756 SDAGEIK
+756 SDSGDIK
-763 FVLGTRQRF
+763 LILGTKQRF

>member
-1 LRNEFLDKLFK
+1 ELFCGTGILPVHQKL
-12 QILRSPAV
+12 IE
-20 DRIYPNFSIAETR
+20 N
-33 YPQKYRVSFRLIM
+33 
-46 QGARFWVI
+46 GA
-54 CVGCALNLMCMRI
+54 A
-67 PIIAFLTLAT
+67 
-77 PAGGELAA
+77 
-85 RAIDPSAALTE
+85 S
-96 VEFREGTAEIDRRD
+96 
-110 ACPTRAQTE
+110 
-119 DEVSLTSGTILKNG
+119 LKNG
-133 HLARSTRDELFC
+133 QDARSTRDELFG
-145 GTGILRVHKK
+145 GTGM
-155 LIENGATSQVSPTVR
+155 
-170 DLPASDELAASKEV
+170 LAEV
-184 RAAQLSPRES
+184 RGAQLSPRES
-194 PSYRF
+194 PS
-199 RLHHKNKI
+199 
-207 ESTVNTQPLSFSTP
+207 
-221 SQHSTLNTQH
+221 
-231 STTVNTQPLSF
+231 
-242 STPSQHSTL
+242 
-251 NTQHS
+251 
-256 TIVNTQPLSF
+256 
-266 STPSQHSTVNSQQ
+266 
-279 STIIP
+279 
-284 VQSELISLKSSHHK
+284 LKSSHNK

-303 LKTPATLAAKAE
+303 LKTPATIAAQAE
-315 IPKAVNSNAPQRRGT
+315 IPEAVNSNARQLDGT

-349 RFVNSRGEAVDK
+349 RFVNSRGEAVDR

-381 KPGDNYSPSVVR
+381 KAGDNYSREVVR

-418 INVIYNVQERSARSF
+418 VNVIYNVQERSARSF
-433 GVSASL
+433 SVSASL
-439 SDDIGVAVPLSYT
+439 SDDVGVAVPLSYT
-452 DRTFARNPQRL
+452 DRTFGTTPQRL
-463 VVELQPSL
+463 AVELEPSL

-477 VEFVSPYVAAPDR
+477 VQFVSPYLAAEDR

-503 SEIFNQDIDL
+503 SEIFNKDIDL

-518 VREIRRGGNL
+518 VREIRMGGNL

-566 LTFSGT
+566 LTFSGS

-580 SFNLMLDRRDN
+580 SFGAMLDRRDN
-591 PFNPTSGSIF
+591 PFNPTSGSIL

-620 LLANYIQYVPVTLL
+620 LLANYIHYVPATLF
-634 GLSESEALPEML
+634 GISESEALPEML

-671 SVRTYDSGDIGS
+671 SVRGYDSGDIGS

-703 GVIFVDFE
+703 GVIFVDFA

-716 GESVL
+716 GDSVL

-737 GVGVRVRSRFG
+737 GVGVRVRSSFG
-748 LIRLDMGV
+748 LIRLDMAV
-756 SDAGEIK
+756 SDSGDIK
-763 FVLGTRQRF
+763 LILGTKQRF